1 MKFSLFLHF
10 FIGVFLLSQT
20 NAGAQ
25 KDTLSLANNPVSVK
39 GSTGLSVKPAKID
52 FNLSKGEAA
61 YQVIYIT
68 NEFNRTMQFKATVLD
83 WMRDSTG
90 AHIYADPGTFGRSCA
105 RWISFNKDV
114 IEVEPGKTGELLV
127 RLVVPDSA
135 SAVSEMKWCLVML
148 ESVTENKKL
157 KPSDSS
163 RAVVNMTMRLGIH
176 ILQTPQAFM
185 TDKNIE
191 MVSFTADKADPHNF
205 KILCRNTGK
214 TQLQCLTFL
223 EVTSLQTGEKI
234 KLDPKKF
241 PIFPDQKRYINF
253 TLPNTLAKGK
263 YTVTAVVDAGD
274 DDVPLLAS
282 EAVIDL
288 K

>member
-1 MKFSLFLHF
+1 MKIFTAAACVLWLFGMCANSAFAQQDTMSL
-10 FIGVFLLSQT
+10 S
-20 NAGAQ
+20 
-25 KDTLSLANNPVSVK
+25 SNPPKPK
-39 GSTGLSVKPAKID
+39 GSTGLAVKPAKID
-52 FNLSKGEAA
+52 FTLGRGEAA
-61 YQVIYIT
+61 YQVVYIT
-68 NEFNRTMQFKATVLD
+68 NEFNRTMQFKANVLD

-90 AHIYADPGTFGRSCA
+90 AHQYAEPGTYSRSCA
-105 RWISFNKDV
+105 RWVSFNKDV
-114 IEVEPGKTGELLV
+114 IEIEPGKTGELLV
-127 RLVVPDSA
+127 RMIVPDSA
-135 SAVSEMKWCLVML
+135 EAISEMKWCLVML

-157 KPSDSS
+157 TPSDSS

-176 ILQTPQAFM
+176 ILQTPQSFL

-191 MVSFTADKADPHNF
+191 MVSFTADKIDSRQF

-214 TQLQCLTFL
+214 TQLQCLSFL

-234 KLDPKKF
+234 KLDSKKF
-241 PIFPDQKRYINF
+241 PIFPDQKRYVSF
-253 TLPNTLAKGK
+253 TLPATLAKGK

-282 EAVIDL
+282 EAVVDL